1 MLRIGIVATV
11 GVSALLGLSTNSP
24 ALLLLILLAMCG
36 LGLAAVV
43 AGVHLR
49 TSAPSRALSLL
60 TILPAL
66 VMLGLFYSLAVHMH
80 RSLGSWP
87 RYIDMHG
94 FSPSLRAHAELATG
108 CFGVLLLIN
117 LVVFPVVLPGV
128 LLLCFIDRRLR
139 GGLFYVGL
147 YALSFAVAFEL
158 MLLAPPPFLNWLWD

>member
-1 MLRIGIVATV
+1 MATV

-49 TSAPSRALSLL
+49 TSAPSWALSLL
-60 TILPAL
+60 AILPAL

-80 RSLGSWP
+80 RSLWSWP

-108 CFGVLLLIN
+108 CFGLLLLIN
-117 LVVFPVVLPGV
+117 LVVLPGV
-128 LLLCFIDRRLR
+128 LLLCFIARRCR